1 MINGIVNIYKEK
13 GYTSHD
19 VVAVLRKVVG
29 QKKIGH
35 TGTLDPDATGVL
47 PVCLGRATKV
57 CELLTDHD
65 KTYEALLLLGKT
77 TDTQDISGE
86 VLEEKNPAH
95 LTEEE
100 VRSCIESFIGE
111 YDQVPPMYS
120 ALKVN
125 GKKLYEL
132 AREGKTV
139 ERKSRRV
146 QIHGIRILEMNLPH
160 VRMEVDCSKGT
171 YIRTLCHDIGE
182 KLQVGGCMEEL
193 ERTKVGR
200 FLKEDAVTL
209 DEVRQKMEQGE
220 GAELFTP
227 LDQIFAELPAV
238 TVTDA
243 KAWMS
248 YNGNDL
254 PERFLLEKEE
264 WTDGQEVRVYDSRKN
279 FIGLYQ
285 YRAPKKLFHIKK
297 MFLDPEAEK
306 IEKSSTNKT
315 DMQYIKGLDAFDGR
329 NHTAVT
335 LGKFDGLH
343 RGHQK
348 LLNRIMKYA
357 KKEDCD
363 SVVCAFDMDRDCLMT
378 NEERRAF
385 LEDKVDYLI
394 EIPFTREMME
404 MEAEKFIDE
413 ILYKKLHAS
422 HIVVGTDFNFGHEK
436 RGNHQMLEKYAA
448 KYGYTVD
455 VVEKA
460 YYKDREIS
468 STYIRELLLDGNV
481 PLANELLGYPY
492 EITSVVEHG
501 QQLGRTLGFPTM
513 NLAPQGKKILPKY
526 GVYACRVLVDGVWYG
541 GVGNAGV
548 KPTVA
553 QEKRRL
559 FEVYVYGY
567 EGDAYGKTATVQI
580 LEFER
585 PETKFHSVEELKDR
599 VMKDM
604 QYGGEYLK
612 NHPLDER

>member
-86 VLEEKNPAH
+86 VLEEKDPAH

-209 DEVRQKMEQGE
+209 DEVRQKMEQGD

-306 IEKSSTNKT
+306 IEK
-315 DMQYIKGLDAFDGR
+315 
-329 NHTAVT
+329 
-335 LGKFDGLH
+335 
-343 RGHQK
+343 
-348 LLNRIMKYA
+348 
-357 KKEDCD
+357 
-363 SVVCAFDMDRDCLMT
+363 
-378 NEERRAF
+378 
-385 LEDKVDYLI
+385 
-394 EIPFTREMME
+394 
-404 MEAEKFIDE
+404 
-413 ILYKKLHAS
+413 
-422 HIVVGTDFNFGHEK
+422 
-436 RGNHQMLEKYAA
+436 
-448 KYGYTVD
+448 
-455 VVEKA
+455 
-460 YYKDREIS
+460 
-468 STYIRELLLDGNV
+468 
-481 PLANELLGYPY
+481 
-492 EITSVVEHG
+492 
-501 QQLGRTLGFPTM
+501 
-513 NLAPQGKKILPKY
+513 
-526 GVYACRVLVDGVWYG
+526 
-541 GVGNAGV
+541 
-548 KPTVA
+548 
-553 QEKRRL
+553 
-559 FEVYVYGY
+559 
-567 EGDAYGKTATVQI
+567 
-580 LEFER
+580 
-585 PETKFHSVEELKDR
+585 
-599 VMKDM
+599 
-604 QYGGEYLK
+604 
-612 NHPLDER
+612 

>member
-86 VLEEKNPAH
+86 VLEERDPGN

-111 YDQVPPMYS
+111 YDQIPPMYS

-132 AREGKTV
+132 AREGKTM

-160 VRMEVDCSKGT
+160 VRMKVDCSKGT

-306 IEKSSTNKT
+306 IEK
-315 DMQYIKGLDAFDGR
+315 
-329 NHTAVT
+329 
-335 LGKFDGLH
+335 
-343 RGHQK
+343 
-348 LLNRIMKYA
+348 
-357 KKEDCD
+357 
-363 SVVCAFDMDRDCLMT
+363 
-378 NEERRAF
+378 
-385 LEDKVDYLI
+385 
-394 EIPFTREMME
+394 
-404 MEAEKFIDE
+404 
-413 ILYKKLHAS
+413 
-422 HIVVGTDFNFGHEK
+422 
-436 RGNHQMLEKYAA
+436 
-448 KYGYTVD
+448 
-455 VVEKA
+455 
-460 YYKDREIS
+460 
-468 STYIRELLLDGNV
+468 
-481 PLANELLGYPY
+481 
-492 EITSVVEHG
+492 
-501 QQLGRTLGFPTM
+501 
-513 NLAPQGKKILPKY
+513 
-526 GVYACRVLVDGVWYG
+526 
-541 GVGNAGV
+541 
-548 KPTVA
+548 
-553 QEKRRL
+553 
-559 FEVYVYGY
+559 
-567 EGDAYGKTATVQI
+567 
-580 LEFER
+580 
-585 PETKFHSVEELKDR
+585 
-599 VMKDM
+599 
-604 QYGGEYLK
+604 
-612 NHPLDER
+612 